1 MDILG
6 IICQA
11 SIVLNCMSIFF
22 TSSVYKPM
30 FIKAEELSDTE
41 VKVEDDSLLSDS
53 YLNTDLDKV
62 GFFMLIVALEHIL
75 MILKLIIEQAIE
87 DVPIEVQRG
96 QRTRGQLIDNFN

>member
-1 MDILG
+1 
-6 IICQA
+6 
-11 SIVLNCMSIFF
+11 
-22 TSSVYKPM
+22 M